1 MKLVN
6 HIRLRQYDRVRLAIG
21 QLGLELADLCG
32 KALDFAL
39 RLAHG
44 FACDARPGNKIR
56 GQGGQGWNL
65 GKLLLLFAQSAYRGQ
80 RVLAAFYPPQL

>member
-6 HIRLRQYDRVRLAIG
+6 PIRLGQYDRVRLAIG
-21 QLGLELADLCG
+21 QLGLELAYLRG

-44 FACDARPGNKIR
+44 FASDARPGHKIR
-56 GQGGQGWNL
+56 GQGGHGWNL
-65 GKLLLLFAQSAYRGQ
+65 GKF
-80 RVLAAFYPPQL
+80 